1 VEHFQ
6 VTQLTTIEHL
16 LLTEL
21 LELAYRH
28 LQQTS

>member
-1 VEHFQ
+1 MR
-6 VTQLTTIEHL
+6 LITIEHL
-16 LLTEL
+16 QGTEL